1 MADLAMRPLSVG
13 EILDRSFALLRARFG
28 ALFLVGL
35 ACFVIPIFLAVGS
48 LADFSQLS
56 QQATVAQPAQMDLA
70 LGMLG
75 RLFWVALVAFFGF
88 IVARGAWVHLV
99 SETILGRDA
108 GAGVALRRGLSTA
121 LPMAGLSFLEGAI
134 FFGIYLGLALPTL
147 LVVSTV
153 FHGTPLAA
161 VALVTVV
168 VLGGIVLAAW
178 VYAGLYVAA
187 PALVLDRPTGVM
199 HALSHSWALSLGRR
213 GAILSIISLLAV
225 LALLVQLAVALGL
238 GTFGSTIGA
247 GPQVLGPM
255 ALLSFGFTALFQ
267 IVLAVLGYVIQTVMY
282 YDLRVRKEGLDLEL
296 MAGALG
302 HD

>member
-1 MADLAMRPLSVG
+1 
-13 EILDRSFALLRARFG
+13 
-28 ALFLVGL
+28 
-35 ACFVIPIFLAVGS
+35 
-48 LADFSQLS
+48 
-56 QQATVAQPAQMDLA
+56 
-70 LGMLG
+70 
-75 RLFWVALVAFFGF
+75 
-88 IVARGAWVHLV
+88 
-99 SETILGRDA
+99 
-108 GAGVALRRGLSTA
+108 
-121 LPMAGLSFLEGAI
+121 MAGLSFLEGAI

-255 ALLSFGFTALFQ
+255 ALLSFGLTALFQ